1 MLSSFFGTIRTLF
14 GGAPVLAAGVAAAL
28 CLGAPPLALA
38 AGQTSSQTLEDIQI
52 GERGRTLRVALICT
66 TQCAVAPDAAGGFRL
81 DGVRAALD
89 IDLSGRSRLANRLKI
104 IPRDGSSLLTIEP
117 AAAISRAA
125 IITCD
130 SDTEP
135 APCIELVFAADAAPA
150 ALAAASHGRT
160 SPPRKKTAPM
170 KAEPAPRPAAQ
181 DAAAGDGS
189 GARATPAIRDRA
201 AADNLEP
208 AENIPFLGAAIVDA
222 RPRLRE
228 GIAPLSFPQF
238 APPERLAPPA
248 VEPHRLPAP
257 DQRSDA
263 VDVAPAN
270 GSDGAQ
276 SSARPA
282 LIDEDPVKML
292 AANGVDIRAEAGAIL
307 GKSLDVGACEG
318 ARARLMADAWAL
330 ESMIDLAFCKAA
342 DGDLAAADNDF
353 SRLLAYTPDN
363 YEALVGRGLVALAE
377 GDTRQGRKYFQDA
390 LNALPPIAESDR
402 IVAAMDRF

>member
-1 MLSSFFGTIRTLF
+1 MLSCFFLCTARAVF
-14 GGAPVLAAGVAAAL
+14 RAAPRLAAGVAAVL
-28 CLGAPPLALA
+28 CLGESALA
-38 AGQTSSQTLEDIQI
+38 ASQTLEDVQI

-89 IDLSGRSRLANRLKI
+89 IDLSGRSRLASRLQI
-104 IPRDGSSLLTIEP
+104 TPREGSSLLMIEP
-117 AAAISRAA
+117 SAAISRAA

-135 APCIELVFAADAAPA
+135 APCIELVFAPEVETSSSASLAAAPPSAPREKAPAMNATTPKQAAPTTAPTTAPVRAAPA
-150 ALAAASHGRT
+150 IRESAANDTG
-160 SPPRKKTAPM
+160 
-170 KAEPAPRPAAQ
+170 
-181 DAAAGDGS
+181 
-189 GARATPAIRDRA
+189 
-201 AADNLEP
+201 ADNLEAP
-208 AENIPFLGAAIVDA
+208 ENMPFLGAAILDA

-228 GIAPLSFPQF
+228 GAAPLSFPQF

-248 VEPHRLPAP
+248 ASPP
-257 DQRSDA
+257 DLRSDA
-263 VDVAPAN
+263 ADVEPE
-270 GSDGAQ
+270 SVSQ
-276 SSARPA
+276 STLASARPA
-282 LIDEDPVKML
+282 LIDEDPAKIL
-292 AANGVDIRAEAGAIL
+292 AAAGVDIRAEAGAIL

-342 DGDLAAADNDF
+342 DGDLAAADSDF

-377 GDTRQGRKYFQDA
+377 GDARQGRKFFQDA
-390 LNALPPIAESDR
+390 LNALPPIAESER
-402 IVAAMDRF
+402 IVSAMDRL